1 METIFVDIGNSYMKA
16 GIKQGFEW
24 EQLIELEN
32 SAHEQ
37 FFDWMEGREE
47 RFVVCCVD
55 QELSRTL
62 DNRFDT
68 ARIRRVRNRDILPET
83 LHYESPQTLG
93 LDRYFACLGASQMTP
108 GSVVVV
114 DAGTACTID
123 YMGSGG
129 VFHGG
134 VIMPG
139 LKLYASSLAGRIP
152 ALQSDGDNLPKH
164 WPGRNTSECVRW
176 GTLGAYLEA
185 LSGFLYRYRQ
195 AYGEFQIYLTGGDAE
210 WVASNLSLKPAPRV
224 RPFLVFEGME
234 AATQEFGW

>member
-1 METIFVDIGNSYMKA
+1 MDTIFVDIGNSYMKA
-16 GIKQGFEW
+16 GIKRGLEW

-32 SAHEQ
+32 RAYKQ
-37 FFDWMEGREE
+37 FFDWMDERKE
-47 RFVVCCVD
+47 RFLVCCVD
-55 QELSRTL
+55 RELSRLL
-62 DNRFDT
+62 DNRSDEGRLR
-68 ARIRRVRNRDILPET
+68 RIRNRDILPET

-93 LDRYFACLGASQMTP
+93 LDRYFACLGALQMTP
-108 GSVVVV
+108 ESVVVV

-152 ALQSDGDNLPKH
+152 ALKAEGDHLPDH

-176 GTLGAYLEA
+176 GTRGAYLEA
-185 LSGFLYRYRQ
+185 LSGFLQRYRQ
-195 AYGEFQIYLTGGDAE
+195 TYGGFQIYLTGGDAD
-210 WVASNLSLKPAPRV
+210 WIASNLSLQPAPRV
-224 RPFLVFEGME
+224 RPFLVFEGMN
-234 AATQEFGW
+234 AAMQEFGW